1 MVLNKAHH
9 NIRACAKGRGK
20 TVYIQENPLEKKM
33 ERVALLLLLSLLIGI
48 GEGRKDGGI
57 YDVLGVSRDA
67 SRREIRSAYKRL
79 ARVWH
84 PDKNKSP
91 QAQEKILEI
100 NKAYEVSLALKIKL
114 ILLY

>member
-1 MVLNKAHH
+1 
-9 NIRACAKGRGK
+9 
-20 TVYIQENPLEKKM
+20 M
-33 ERVALLLLLSLLIGI
+33 ERVALLLLLSLLIGL

-57 YDVLGVSRDA
+57 YDVLGVSSDA
-67 SRREIRSAYKRL
+67 SQREIRSAYKRL

-100 NKAYEVSLALKIKL
+100 NKAYEVSLALNISIIQYYLGSLHKIDVHI
-114 ILLY
+114 ILNHQQLPWV